1 MKKGRK
7 LETYTVLKRRAIEL
21 SSKKMKPIKIAE
33 VLGVGITTVRNWL
46 KRYEAEED
54 NYLLPAKMG
63 KGRKPFLEKSSLE
76 KLAQILVE
84 KTAEDY
90 GFEGDFWTS
99 TRVGE
104 VIRVEFNVL
113 YKERSVGEVLK
124 RIGFSRQKPQKKVI
138 PKTQKK

>member
-1 MKKGRK
+1 
-7 LETYTVLKRRAIEL
+7 
-21 SSKKMKPIKIAE
+21 MKPIKIAE

-46 KRYEAEED
+46 KRYEIEGA
-54 NYLLPAKMG
+54 NYLLRAKMG
-63 KGRKPFLEKSSLE
+63 KGRKPFLGKDELDKLSL
-76 KLAQILVE
+76 LLVE

-90 GFEGDFWTS
+90 GFEGNFWTRA
-99 TRVGE
+99 RVGE

-138 PKTQKK
+138 TKTQKK